1 MMKTFIKIL
10 LIKIIFLSNAFAKLE
25 IEEENFIKKIMA
37 SESFEKA
44 RVILKKDQ
52 LVTVQIPMG
61 DKYKKRI
68 FKYWKT
74 NEKTVWIL
82 NSIGKYKPITAAFI
96 VKECKINSA
105 HVLIYREQHG
115 YEIKYPSFL
124 SQFNNLK
131 VNNEFRLTRN
141 IDNISGATLS
151 VHSMDRMARTALI
164 LDNISN
170 DNKC

>member
-1 MMKTFIKIL
+1 MMKIFVNII
-10 LIKIIFLSNAFAKLE
+10 LIKFLFLASAYAKLD
-25 IEEENFIKKIMA
+25 IEEENFIKKIEA
-37 SESFEKA
+37 TENVEKA
-44 RVILKKDQ
+44 RLILKKEQ
-52 LVTVQIPMG
+52 LADIQIPMG

-82 NSIGKYKPITAAFI
+82 NSIGKYKPITAAFS
-96 VKECKINSA
+96 VKECKIISA

-131 VNNEFRLTRN
+131 INNKFRLTGN

-151 VHSMDRMARTALI
+151 VNSMDRMARTALI

>member
-1 MMKTFIKIL
+1 MKILIKIL
-10 LIKIIFLSNAFAKLE
+10 LINLICFGTAVAKLE
-25 IEEENFIKKIMA
+25 IEEENFLKKIRS
-37 SESFEKA
+37 SENIVKS
-44 RVILKKDQ
+44 RIILNKEQ
-52 LVTVQIPMG
+52 LTKIQIPMG

-68 FKYWKT
+68 FKYWRT
-74 NEKTVWIL
+74 DEKTVWIL
-82 NSIGKYKPITAAFI
+82 NSIGKYKPITAAFV

-124 SQFNNLK
+124 TQFNSLK
-131 VNNEFRLTRN
+131 INNEFRLTRN

-151 VHSMDRMARTALI
+151 VNSMDRMARTALI